1 MKGLTIRHENL
12 YNKGEIP
19 LQYALNV
26 KRYAMKKLKN
36 FVLITLTCSMQL
48 AFSAGYTDN
57 AQVVSIE
64 DVYREH
70 TIKQPYQDCYTK
82 EFRQRVSGDGSAT
95 NEIFGSILG
104 GAIGN
109 QFGGGSGKKVMTVAG
124 ALLGASIAND
134 NERVGYK
141 VVNKQICDTKYHY
154 RSEKRFSHYLVT
166 YKYNNNVYS
175 YTTGNKPDANIRVQ
189 VRVAPIM

>member
-1 MKGLTIRHENL
+1 
-12 YNKGEIP
+12 
-19 LQYALNV
+19 
-26 KRYAMKKLKN
+26 
-36 FVLITLTCSMQL
+36 MQL

-166 YKYNNNVYS
+166 YLPLLACFSLRGTKLILATNLITQNCTKGTVWLLQLRS
-175 YTTGNKPDANIRVQ
+175 VANL
-189 VRVAPIM
+189 